1 MVRRQADAATDEERG
16 KMETQGEF
24 HLGDCVNV
32 FRRGSLNSQPA
43 DQEALLIAAAA
54 AAAAASS
61 SSHGVGSNKSG
72 HANMA
77 VSASASAAAS
87 MKSSALTGLA
97 AAAGPNATSILCGTV
112 SGAIGT
118 IITLNHENYQFFN
131 SLERAIRAVV
141 PPVGGL
147 SHENWRSFYNERRTS
162 AQRHTGYYP
171 STTPSTQLLPLPHT
185 PQHKIIPPSQTP

>member
-1 MVRRQADAATDEERG
+1 MTVVQVRRQADAATDEERG

-43 DQEALLIAAAA
+43 DQEALLAA

-61 SSHGVGSNKSG
+61 SSHTAGSNKNNHITIAS
-72 HANMA
+72 
-77 VSASASAAAS
+77 SASATAS
-87 MKSSALTGLA
+87 TKSGTLTSLA
-97 AAAGPNATSILCGTV
+97 AAAGLNATSILCGTV

-131 SLERAIRAVV
+131 TLERAIRAVV
-141 PPVGGL
+141 PP
-147 SHENWRSFYNERRTS
+147 
-162 AQRHTGYYP
+162 TGIYIMY
-171 STTPSTQLLPLPHT
+171 TP
-185 PQHKIIPPSQTP
+185 